1 MPELIPTSGF
11 DKGLSL
17 VVDRHSYMVSAA
29 TVNEDFKGNG
39 NDSLQKKTKKN
50 WISKI
55 ILMLFKVSI
64 ISYNVY
70 LIFKRSQDGDWPI
83 L

>member
-39 NDSLQKKTKKN
+39 NDSLQKKTKKLG
-50 WISKI
+50 KAK
-55 ILMLFKVSI
+55 L
-64 ISYNVY
+64 
-70 LIFKRSQDGDWPI
+70 D
-83 L
+83 